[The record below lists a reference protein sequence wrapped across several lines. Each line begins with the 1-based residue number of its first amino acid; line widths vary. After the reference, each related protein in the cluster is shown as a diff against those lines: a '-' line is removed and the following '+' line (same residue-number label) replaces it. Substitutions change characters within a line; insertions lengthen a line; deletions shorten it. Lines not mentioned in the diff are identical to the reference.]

1 MSALSSDPE
10 IDSTMRNLNVLRE
23 RIQEVKEQVDVVF
36 AQQQEKGSLLSDSP
50 ESRAE
55 FNLSMAYTLPAL
67 YFLLLNIMG
76 KDPKSHDVDGEL
88 KRVKRY
94 LQNFHKVMA
103 QVKGASGGETQSRPI
118 TGRKRTKEQG

>member
-1 MSALSSDPE
+1 MADPE
-10 IDSTMRNLNVLRE
+10 IDATMQNLDVLRE
-23 RIQEVKEQVDVVF
+23 RIREVKEQVDTVF
-36 AQQQEKGSLLSDSP
+36 EQQQGVGSLLGESP

-67 YFLLLNIMG
+67 YFLLLNLVG
-76 KDPKSHDVDGEL
+76 RDPKAHEVDGEL

-103 QVKGASGGETQSRPI
+103 KVKATDTGASLNQPL